1 MQPTVPLF
9 VGLDYSQHDIQLC
22 VLDPN
27 GKLLCNRPVDNSA
40 DALDASVR
48 RFGIVKGAALEAC
61 TGAANLAEELA
72 DRFGWPMHL
81 AHPGFVSRMKQSP
94 DKTDFSDARVL
105 ADLERVGYLPRVW
118 IAPQKLRE
126 LRLLVRDRQ
135 QLAAQRRNLK
145 LQIGALLREHRLR
158 CSYNRWTRAW
168 LAWLQ
173 KDAQLPEQACWVL
186 EQRLRRLAW
195 IVQEIHT
202 VEERLEQVTAADNT
216 VTWLRTI
223 KGIGPVTAWTL
234 RAEIGRFDRFR
245 SGKQLARYCGLTPC
259 NRSSGDRE
267 ADAGLVRAA
276 NPELRRVLIEAAWL
290 LARLEPRWRELAQ
303 RLRARGKPSTVSV
316 AAVANR
322 FVRWLY
328 HEGVRQQAGQ
338 G

>member
-1 MQPTVPLF
+1 MTPTLPLF
-9 VGLDYSQHDIQLC
+9 VGLDYSQHAIQLC
-22 VLDPN
+22 VLDPQ
-27 GKLLCNRPVDNSA
+27 GKVLCNRPVDDSA
-40 DALDASVR
+40 DAINAAVQ
-48 RFGIVKGAALEAC
+48 RFGTVKGAALEAC
-61 TGAANLAEELA
+61 TGAANLAQELA
-72 DRFGWPMHL
+72 DRFAWPVHL

-118 IAPQKLRE
+118 IAPQQLRE

-158 CSYNRWTRAW
+158 CSSNRWTRAW
-168 LAWLQ
+168 FAWLQ
-173 KDAQLPEQACWVL
+173 KEAPLPEQARWVL

-195 IVQEIHT
+195 IVEEIRT
-202 VEERLEQVTAADNT
+202 VEARLEQVTAADAT
-216 VTWLRTI
+216 IRWLRTL

-245 SGKQLARYCGLTPC
+245 SGKQLARFCGLTPC
-259 NRSSGDRE
+259 NRSSGERE
-267 ADAGLVRAA
+267 ADAGLIRAA

-290 LARLEPRWRELAQ
+290 LARLQPRWQKLAQ
-303 RLRARGKPSTVSV
+303 RLKARGKPSTVVV

-328 HEGVRQQAGQ
+328 HEGIRQQAAA
-338 G
+338 

>member
-9 VGLDYSQHDIQLC
+9 VGLDYSQHAVQLC
-22 VLDPN
+22 VLDPA
-27 GKLLCNRPVDNSA
+27 GKVLCNRAVPDSA
-40 DALDASVR
+40 DAIDQAVR
-48 RFGIVKGAALEAC
+48 RLGIVRGAALEAC

-72 DRFGWPMHL
+72 DRFAWPVHL

-118 IAPQKLRE
+118 IAPKQLRE
-126 LRLLVRDRQ
+126 LRTLVRDRQ

-158 CSYNRWTRAW
+158 SGHNRWTRAW
-168 LAWLQ
+168 HTWLEHQ
-173 KDAQLPEQACWVL
+173 AQLPEQARWVMQ
-186 EQRLRRLAW
+186 QRLRRLAW
-195 IVQEIHT
+195 IVQEIRT
-202 VEERLEQVTAADNT
+202 VEERLEQVTASDT
-216 VTWLRTI
+216 TIRWLRTI
-223 KGIGPVTAWTL
+223 KGIGPITAWTL

-245 SGKQLARYCGLTPC
+245 TGKQLARYCGLTPC
-259 NRSSGDRE
+259 NRSSGARE
-267 ADAGLVRAA
+267 ADAGLIRAA

-290 LARLEPRWRELAQ
+290 LARLQPRWRELAQ
-303 RLRARGKPSTVSV
+303 RLKSQGKPSTVAV

-328 HEGVRQQAGQ
+328 HEGVRQQAAA
-338 G
+338 